1 MAEKILKTR
10 IVMRSGTTTEWSS
23 NEDFVLKPGEIGIE
37 FPIDDS
43 AKMKIGDPAET
54 EWKNLPYFGGM
65 KAFVNETTLYI
76 K

>member
-1 MAEKILKTR
+1 MAEKTLKVC
-10 IVMRSGTTTEWSS
+10 IVMRSGTTAEWNS

-43 AKMKIGDPAET
+43 AKMKVGDQAET

-65 KAFVNETTLYI
+65 KATVEGETLKI